1 MKPTVVIYGSSTG
14 TCQAIAQTIAQK
26 LGAKA
31 VDVAQIDENLLLA
44 NDNLLLGTSTW
55 GAGELQDD
63 WYDGLKT
70 LEGTDLKGK
79 IVALFGC
86 GDAESY
92 PDTFCGAMR
101 ELYDA
106 AVKAGANV
114 LPGVSA
120 SDYQYDDSEAVIEGH
135 FVGLALD
142 DVNESDKTESRIDD
156 WLAAI
161 SPSL

>member
-79 IVALFGC
+79 TAALFGC

>member
-1 MKPTVVIYGSSTG
+1 M
-14 TCQAIAQTIAQK
+14 
-26 LGAKA
+26 
-31 VDVAQIDENLLLA
+31 
-44 NDNLLLGTSTW
+44 
-55 GAGELQDD
+55 
-63 WYDGLKT
+63 
-70 LEGTDLKGK
+70 
-79 IVALFGC
+79 ALFGC

>member
-1 MKPTVVIYGSSTG
+1 M
-14 TCQAIAQTIAQK
+14 
-26 LGAKA
+26 
-31 VDVAQIDENLLLA
+31 
-44 NDNLLLGTSTW
+44 
-55 GAGELQDD
+55 
-63 WYDGLKT
+63 
-70 LEGTDLKGK
+70 KGK
-79 IVALFGC
+79 TVALFGC

-106 AVKAGANV
+106 VVKAGANV

>member
-1 MKPTVVIYGSSTG
+1 
-14 TCQAIAQTIAQK
+14 
-26 LGAKA
+26 
-31 VDVAQIDENLLLA
+31 
-44 NDNLLLGTSTW
+44 
-55 GAGELQDD
+55 
-63 WYDGLKT
+63 
-70 LEGTDLKGK
+70 
-79 IVALFGC
+79 
-86 GDAESY
+86 
-92 PDTFCGAMR
+92 MR